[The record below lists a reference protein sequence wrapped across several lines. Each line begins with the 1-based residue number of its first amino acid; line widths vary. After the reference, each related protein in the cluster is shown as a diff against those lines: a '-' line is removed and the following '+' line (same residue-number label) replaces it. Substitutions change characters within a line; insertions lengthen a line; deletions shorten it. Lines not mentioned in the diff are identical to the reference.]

1 MTTTTAKRATKRTT
15 KKSTKPATAAKPAR
29 ARAHA
34 AKDTSDDAEKPSRRA
49 LWSGTL
55 GFGLLQIPVSVH
67 PLERSKEIS
76 FHQLDGRDLSP
87 VGYKRYNKTTGD
99 DVPYEEIVRGYEVSK
114 GQYVV
119 VSDDELEA
127 ANVEATQSIDIM
139 DFVDPSEIHA
149 AHFERPYLL
158 TPGKRGEKA
167 FAVLLEALESKGRAA
182 IATVV
187 LRQRQHL
194 AAVLVEEGALVLE
207 ILRFA
212 HELRPIDATHA
223 KGHALKI
230 NAREREMAEALIDDM
245 TVAWDPDK
253 YRDSYRDDVLAMIER
268 KTKTGEA
275 VTATEPETKKPTT
288 DVADLTELLRKSLRR
303 SRDGEATASSK
314 PARKKAG

>member
-1 MTTTTAKRATKRTT
+1 MSTTTAKRATNKRTT
-15 KKSTKPATAAKPAR
+15 KKTSTERASKAAAAARRASKEANDDTDGKPTQ
-29 ARAHA
+29 
-34 AKDTSDDAEKPSRRA
+34 RA

-67 PLERSKEIS
+67 ALERTKEIS

-99 DVPYEEIVRGYEVSK
+99 DVPYGEIVRGYEIAK

-119 VSDDELEA
+119 VSDDELAA
-127 ANVEATQSIDIM
+127 ANVEATQSIDIV
-139 DFVDPSEIHA
+139 DFVDPAEIHA
-149 AHFERPYLL
+149 AHFETPYLL
-158 TPGKRGEKA
+158 RPGKRGEKA
-167 FAVLLEALESKGRAA
+167 FTVLREALESKERAA

-194 AAVLVEEGALVLE
+194 AAVIAREGALVLE

-212 HELRPIDATHA
+212 HELRPIDAHA
-223 KGHALKI
+223 GATAKI
-230 NAREREMAEALIDDM
+230 TDREREMAEALIDDM
-245 TVAWDPDK
+245 TVGWDPEK

-275 VTATEPETKKPTT
+275 VTTTEPEAKKPTT

-303 SRDGEATASSK
+303 SRDGEDGKTTSK
-314 PARKKAG
+314 PAKKKAS